1 MNQARVVYF
10 GKVSGVHMVS
20 MSAVTEYH
28 RDNMNWAM
36 RGRLSTIC
44 QAPIPGAVCLD
55 AEEWVPSGDSVAME
69 MALAQQQALAERG
82 LGLPPSFPLDENHRH
97 ALCAS
102 YLLETAL
109 CYVYS
114 WKDNEG
120 YLAIKNEM
128 VYDAARRQF
137 NIPAPSKS
145 VAGVM
150 GTTLDELSTGKF
162 KVARIYQDNPSRW
175 TVAARQ
181 CDLGPKA
188 NAAIFPAYAVE
199 SYIQFVLRALTSG
212 AYAVRFTDGDGVG
225 RVMTTTLN
233 GPVLTRLYQG
243 NALYAA
249 QVWEGVRS
257 KTGFADLILPD
268 LGHSGELVTVNALS
282 ITATKKVA

>member
-1 MNQARVVYF
+1 MGKARAVYF
-10 GKVSGVHMVS
+10 NVGSGVNPTS
-20 MSAVTEYH
+20 MSMVNEFH
-28 RDNMNWAM
+28 RDNLSWAI
-36 RGRLSTIC
+36 RGRLSCIGNP
-44 QAPIPGAVCLD
+44 PIPGAVSMD

-69 MALAQQQALAERG
+69 MAQAQLQALAELG
-82 LGLPPSFPLDENHRH
+82 FGLPSSFPLEESHRH

-102 YLLETAL
+102 YLLGTAL

-114 WKDNEG
+114 WKNHEG
-120 YLAIKNEM
+120 YLAIKNEL

-145 VAGVM
+145 VAEAM
-150 GTTLDELSTGKF
+150 QTTREELDSGKF

-188 NAAIFPAYAVE
+188 DAAIFPAYAVE
-199 SYIQFVLRALTSG
+199 NYVQVVLRALTNG
-212 AYAVRFTDGDGVG
+212 AYVVQFRDSDGVG

-233 GPVLTRLYQG
+233 GPMLTQLYQG
-243 NALYAA
+243 NAQYAA
-249 QVWEGVRS
+249 RIWEGVRS

-268 LGHSGELVTVNALS
+268 LSHNGDLVTVNALS
-282 ITATKKVA
+282 ISATKRVA